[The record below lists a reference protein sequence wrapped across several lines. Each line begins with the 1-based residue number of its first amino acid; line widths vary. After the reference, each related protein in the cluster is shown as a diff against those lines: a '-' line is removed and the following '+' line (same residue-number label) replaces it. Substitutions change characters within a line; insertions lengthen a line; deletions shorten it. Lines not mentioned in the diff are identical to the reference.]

1 MALVVSTLVINWIMI
16 CVAHLRFRRAM
27 DQCGVVT
34 HFKAIFYPY
43 GNYLCLLFLTA
54 ILVIM
59 LMTPGIRISV
69 LLIPVW
75 VGLIWL
81 GFLPVSAS

>member
-1 MALVVSTLVINWIMI
+1 MI
-16 CVAHLRFRRAM
+16 CVSHLRFRRAM
-27 DQCGVVT
+27 DQRGVVT

-43 GNYLCLLFLTA
+43 GNYLCLLFLAA

-75 VGLIWL
+75 VGVIWL
-81 GFLPVSAS
+81 GFYLSLRRKAAEMLANGVKE